1 MQIRSKIF
9 INRKLIPY
17 LMVSPYLFFLLI
29 FVLFP
34 VIFCLFLTFN
44 KWNIISPMHFIG
56 FQNYSRLFHD
66 RLFWK
71 AIGNTVKYL
80 LVNVPLQI
88 VVALSLAYLL
98 STKIKMV
105 SFYKSA
111 FFLPVIVSGVV
122 IAILWQQFFSYD
134 FGLFNKV
141 LVFFHIPKQAW
152 LNNPQIAIYSIAV
165 MSAWKNVGLYIILFL
180 IGLQSVPRTYYE
192 AAEMEGASGFQQF
205 IHITLP
211 MINPTMFMIVVL
223 STIGAFNLFIEPYML
238 TGGGPLNQTLS
249 AILYIYKQA
258 FQYYNMGYSSTL
270 GFFYAIII
278 MTVVII
284 QKKIIE
290 KEG

>member
-1 MQIRSKIF
+1 MR
-9 INRKLIPY
+9 
-17 LMVSPYLFFLLI
+17 
-29 FVLFP
+29 
-34 VIFCLFLTFN
+34 
-44 KWNIISPMHFIG
+44 FIG
-56 FQNYSRLFHD
+56 LQNYTRLLHD

-71 AIGNTVKYL
+71 AIGNTVKFL
-80 LVNVPLQI
+80 LLNVPLQI

-98 STKIKMV
+98 SKKIKLE
-105 SFYKSA
+105 SFFKSA

-134 FGLFNKV
+134 FGLFNRI
-141 LVFFHIPKQAW
+141 LHLMHIPKQAW

-180 IGLQSVPRTYYE
+180 IGLQSVPRAYYE

-205 IHITLP
+205 MHITLP

-223 STIGAFNLFIEPYML
+223 STIGAFSLFIEPYML
-238 TGGGPLNQTLS
+238 TGGGPLNETLS

-258 FQYYNMGYSSTL
+258 FQYYNMGYSATL
-270 GFFYAIII
+270 GFFYAMII
-278 MTVVII
+278 MTVVVI

-290 KEG
+290 KE